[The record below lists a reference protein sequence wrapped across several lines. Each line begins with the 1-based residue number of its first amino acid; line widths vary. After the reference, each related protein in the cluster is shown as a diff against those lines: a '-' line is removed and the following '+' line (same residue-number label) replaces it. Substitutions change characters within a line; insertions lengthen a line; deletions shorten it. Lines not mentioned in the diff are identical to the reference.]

1 MKIREH
7 FIHFVVLVI
16 MLSVAS
22 TAILYYQSD
31 RMVEVYLTVAMSVAY
46 VLWGIAHHLKI
57 GDLHRKIVAE
67 YLLMATLGSLIL
79 LSVIR

>member
-1 MKIREH
+1 MKTREH

-22 TAILYYQSD
+22 VTILYYQSD
-31 RMVEVYLTVAMSVAY
+31 RMVEVYLTIAMAAAY
-46 VLWGIAHHLKI
+46 VLWGIVHHLKI
-57 GDLHRKIVAE
+57 GDLHGKIVAE
-67 YLLMATLGSLIL
+67 YILMATLGSMIL